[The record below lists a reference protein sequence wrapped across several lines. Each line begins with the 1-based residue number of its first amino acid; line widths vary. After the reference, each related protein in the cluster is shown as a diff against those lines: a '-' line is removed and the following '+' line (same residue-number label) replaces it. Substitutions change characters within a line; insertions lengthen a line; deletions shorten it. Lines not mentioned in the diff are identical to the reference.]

1 MSRFPV
7 RLAFAALPA
16 LVLAACGSTPPRQQQ
31 AEAPPPFT
39 LERFRD
45 EQKLGENV
53 RTVVLDNPY
62 GEIQVRQTQ
71 AGAIAIQGV
80 EQRIG
85 ETPRVARI
93 EWFEEDSRQGV
104 RIRYAEHDPETPA
117 NPRLGRV
124 DLYAFVPPGL
134 RVDLRSDFG
143 AIVVR
148 RIDDEVVAR
157 SRTGT
162 ITVAARGAMDLES
175 REGQV
180 RAWTMSADWNG
191 PVRLVAGGGVL
202 VDVPL
207 FLPLDLQAGAAEGIS
222 ADFEL
227 DSLVQGADGRWQARH
242 RLGEGT
248 LPLRIESGAD
258 ITLQGVTV
266 RRR

>member
-1 MSRFPV
+1 MSRFPARIAV
-7 RLAFAALPA
+7 SAL
-16 LVLAACGSTPPRQQQ
+16 LVLALSACSSTPPRQAA
-31 AEAPPPFT
+31 AEGTPPFT
-39 LERFRD
+39 LERFQD
-45 EQKLGENV
+45 EQKLGEGV
-53 RTVVLDNPY
+53 RTIVLDNPY

-85 ETPRVARI
+85 ETPRTARI
-93 EWFEEDSRQGV
+93 EWFEEDTRQGV

-134 RVDLRSDFG
+134 RVELRSDFG

-157 SRTGT
+157 SRAGS

-175 REGQV
+175 TEGQV
-180 RAWTMSADWNG
+180 RAWTMSADWSG

-207 FLPLDLQAGAAEGIS
+207 FLPLDLQASAVDGIR
-222 ADFEL
+222 ADFEIA
-227 DSLVQGADGRWQARH
+227 SLVQGADGRWQARH
-242 RLGEGT
+242 RIGEAT
-248 LPLRIESGAD
+248 IPLRIESGAD

>member
-1 MSRFPV
+1 MRVVTPGLV
-7 RLAFAALPA
+7 LPA
-16 LVLAACGSTPPRQQQ
+16 VLACLLAACASQAPRQPA
-31 AEAPPPFT
+31 AEVPPYT
-39 LERFRD
+39 LERFQEER
-45 EQKLGENV
+45 KLGEGV
-53 RTVVLDNPY
+53 HTLVLDNPY

-71 AGAIAIQGV
+71 AAALAIQGV

-85 ETPRVARI
+85 ETPRVARL
-93 EWFEEDSRQGV
+93 EWFEADGRQGV
-104 RIRYAEHDPETPA
+104 RIRYDEHDPETPA

-134 RVDLRSDFG
+134 RIELRSDFG

-157 SRTGT
+157 SRSGG

-180 RAWTMSADWNG
+180 RAWTMTADWRG
-191 PVRLVAGGGVL
+191 PVRLVGGAGVL

-207 FLPLDLQAGAAEGIS
+207 FAPIDLQASAVDGIR
-222 ADFEL
+222 ADFEV
-227 DSLVQGADGRWQARH
+227 DSIVQGADGRWQARH
-242 RLGEGT
+242 RVGEGS

-258 ITLQGVTV
+258 ILLQGVSV
-266 RRR
+266 RRP